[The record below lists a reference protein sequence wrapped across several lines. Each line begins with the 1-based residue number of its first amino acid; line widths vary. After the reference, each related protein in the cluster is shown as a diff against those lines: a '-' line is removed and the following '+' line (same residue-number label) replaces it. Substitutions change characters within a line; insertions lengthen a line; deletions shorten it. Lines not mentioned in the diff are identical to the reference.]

1 MLDPVI
7 TNYIQGEE
15 EDTNNV
21 KEEDEEEEDTT
32 TQSSPVASPS
42 SSSTSEMSE
51 PLSSSSPEEPTTVKL
66 DKTNLFSEL
75 ECGSCSATCKIGITF
90 THNLWSCVC
99 WFSCFCVVFVCSFV
113 SEITSHVF
121 IN

>member
-32 TQSSPVASPS
+32 TQSSPVASPSSS

-99 WFSCFCVVFVCSFV
+99 WFSLFLCRVCLLV
-113 SEITSHVF
+113 RQ
-121 IN
+121 